1 MNFGYLGCA
10 CQDQN
15 MGMVSPLNVAVLGA
29 LGVLPRT
36 LAMYDRAIAKVKAD
50 INTLKKKKSVVK
62 LKARKVIIEREIII
76 LKRRLEKL
84 ESFRKIKAQKK
95 GKGQNDSIE
104 GEDTLLDEAI
114 APVPLVQDLDL
125 EVLDQET
132 ISTDDDGMDMQ
143 KLAIYGAIGIGAILL
158 GIKLFKKD
166 SLRKNRVVLG
176 KKRKNPRKKTRRSKR
191 K

>member
-1 MNFGYLGCA
+1 MSFGYLGCA

-36 LAMYDRAIAKVKAD
+36 LAMYDRAIAKVTAD
-50 INTLKKKKSVVK
+50 INALKKKKSTVK
-62 LKARKVIIEREIII
+62 LKARKAIIEREII
-76 LKRRLEKL
+76 LLQRRLEKL
-84 ESFRKIKAQKK
+84 KSFRKIKAQKK
-95 GKGQNDSIE
+95 GKGQDDTIE

-114 APVPLVQDLDL
+114 TPVPLVQDLDL

-132 ISTDDDGMDMQ
+132 ISTDDGMDMQ